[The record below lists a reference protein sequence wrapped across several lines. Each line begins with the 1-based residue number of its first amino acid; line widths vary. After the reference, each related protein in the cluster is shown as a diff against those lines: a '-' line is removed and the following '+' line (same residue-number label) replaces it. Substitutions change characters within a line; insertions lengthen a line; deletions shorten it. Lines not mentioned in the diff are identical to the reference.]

1 MIWQHKLKCQ
11 TDLLRLVN
19 EVFLP
24 GVQVTALRVQPL
36 FLTMLFSMFSRHM
49 TMFLTLLF
57 SVFSSHMTMTLF
69 LTLFFSARCPRDD
82 TFSTH
87 VSGSRSYAR
96 FSFQAFKFLR
106 AHPSV
111 YLQCKVLICPAN
123 DYNSRCRQGCRTRKT
138 RSLGSQHQMAIM
150 VLGPITLKG

>member
-1 MIWQHKLKCQ
+1 
-11 TDLLRLVN
+11 
-19 EVFLP
+19 
-24 GVQVTALRVQPL
+24 
-36 FLTMLFSMFSRHM
+36 M
-49 TMFLTLLF
+49 TLFLTLLF

-69 LTLFFSARCPRDD
+69 LTLFFSARCPRDN

-106 AHPSV
+106 THSSV

-138 RSLGSQHQMAIM
+138 RSLGSQHQMATM